1 MAGRMTRGGFALPG
15 SAMDFKTGSW
25 RDLLAPRHQ
34 HGLAPCAGACPAG
47 EDAQA
52 YMAPLAN
59 GDVKSA
65 WEVLVTANPL
75 PAMTGRVCHH
85 PCETACN
92 RGQFDETMA
101 IHAVERYL
109 GDAALH
115 GNWDYP
121 GIPET
126 TTEPAVA
133 VVGGG
138 PAGLACAYHLRR
150 LGHAVTLFDA
160 LMEPGGTVA
169 TSIPP
174 YRMPKEI
181 LQAEARRIL
190 ATGITWQGHTR
201 IGSDVGVDELR
212 REFAAVFL
220 APGSQRAKPWDVA
233 GMVPAQLHEG
243 LALLRTWMEVGTMP
257 SMNKVA
263 VVGGGNTSVDVARAL
278 KRCGAEEVH
287 LITHNGL
294 PWDAEDP
301 MRAIARE
308 VRQAMEEGIVIHAN
322 CGAQRL
328 LLRGN
333 RVIGV
338 ALVAMRKM
346 RGADGKLHRHGFPGT
361 EQVLMVDEVIPAI
374 GQTVDAAGFEALLQ
388 GQPYFAV
395 DQHGRMMAHQGL
407 LYAGGDARSG
417 SSGMVSAAI
426 GDGRRAASAI
436 HAALS
441 NTTMPED
448 QRPLVPAAALHLH
461 YFEQSPRA
469 EPAILPLEQRIGEA
483 EIEQSLSAR
492 QALDEAVRCLSCGNC
507 MICDNCWTFCP
518 DQAVLKLDR
527 ILESDGSP
535 YVFDM
540 TFCKGCGICANECP
554 TAFIRMAPEQD
565 SAS

>member
-1 MAGRMTRGGFALPG
+1 MAERMTRGGFAQPG
-15 SAMDFKTGSW
+15 SAMAFKTGSW
-25 RDLLAPRHQ
+25 RDLVAPRHL

-52 YMAPLAN
+52 YLAPLTN

-65 WEVLVTANPL
+65 WEILVTANPL
-75 PAMTGRVCHH
+75 PATTGRICHH

-92 RGQFDETMA
+92 RGQFDEALA

-115 GNWDYP
+115 NQWAYP
-121 GIPET
+121 GIPQT

-150 LGHAVTLFDA
+150 LGHAVTIFDA
-160 LMEPGGTVA
+160 LVEPGGTVA

-190 ATGITWQGHTR
+190 ETGITWQGHTR
-201 IGSDVGVDELR
+201 VGSDVDLDELR

-220 APGSQRAKPWDVA
+220 APGSQRTKPWDVA
-233 GMVPAQLHEG
+233 GVVPAQLHDG
-243 LALLRTWMEVGTMP
+243 LALLHTWMEVGSMP
-257 SMNKVA
+257 PWHKIA

-278 KRCGAEEVH
+278 KRCGVEEVH
-287 LITHNGL
+287 LVTHNGL

-308 VRQAMEEGIVIHAN
+308 VRQAMEEGVVIHAN
-322 CGAQRL
+322 CGAERL

-333 RVIGV
+333 RIIGV
-338 ALVAMRKM
+338 VLVAMKKM
-346 RGADGKLHRHGFPGT
+346 RGADGKWHRHGFPGT

-374 GQTVDAAGFEALLQ
+374 GQTVDPSGFESLLQ
-388 GQPYFAV
+388 GLDYFDV
-395 DQHGRMMAHQGL
+395 DHHGRMTHHQG

-417 SSGMVSAAI
+417 SSGMASPAI
-426 GDGRRAASAI
+426 GDGRRAAAAI
-436 HAALS
+436 HAALC
-441 NTTMPED
+441 NNPLLPEK
-448 QRPLVPAAALHLH
+448 QRPLVPITEMHLQ
-461 YFEQSPRA
+461 YFETAPRA
-469 EPAILPLEQRIGEA
+469 EPSILPVAQRQGEA
-483 EIEQSLSAR
+483 EIEQSLTAR

-518 DQAVLKLDR
+518 DQAVLKLNHT
-527 ILESDGSP
+527 IQGDGSP

-540 TFCKGCGICANECP
+540 AFCKGCGICANECP

-565 SAS
+565 EQG